1 MVCVEIEYETLRA
14 SLAAFLDASFGGSV
28 FDREGAVKLDFR
40 VPAISPEV
48 EVRIVERLLWT
59 WHTQE
64 RLRTGVDAPVTA
76 SSSRVF
82 DSDEE
87 PRVIQMRLQL

>member
-1 MVCVEIEYETLRA
+1 MVCVEIEDETLRA

-40 VPAISPEV
+40 PAISPEV
-48 EVRIVERLLWT
+48 EVRIVERLLWA

-64 RLRTGVDAPVTA
+64 RLPTGVDALVTA
-76 SSSRVF
+76 SSSGVF
-82 DSDEE
+82 ASDEE